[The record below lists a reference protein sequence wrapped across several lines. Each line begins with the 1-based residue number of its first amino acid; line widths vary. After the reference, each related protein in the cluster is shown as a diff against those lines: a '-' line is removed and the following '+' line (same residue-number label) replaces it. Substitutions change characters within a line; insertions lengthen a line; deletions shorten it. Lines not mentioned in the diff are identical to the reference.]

1 MDADWRKRLQI
12 TVVILVV
19 LAALRTAYIFYERS
33 HPTGPAKNPPVYS
46 SNLDDYVTPPRIQP
60 YDLNSARKELVG
72 KTVWVKA
79 GNQVPY
85 YPYNDATRQADLKR
99 KPGLLPPL
107 EKLQVEDVI
116 SQRAPASL
124 APGQVAVVQRQLMAV
139 FKRSDQPG
147 TYAVSIG
154 TNIGDDFNFI
164 ANDLFFFADPHELYK
179 HWPPDVWKSIDQH
192 QAREGMSELQV
203 SFALGTSANAGVG
216 DYGNRTMEYT
226 NNGNPVKVTFVKN
239 KAVSVVAEKRP

>member
-1 MDADWRKRLQI
+1 MEADWRKRLQI
-12 TVVILVV
+12 FVIILVV
-19 LAALRTAYIFYERS
+19 LAGLRTAYFFYQRS
-33 HPTGPAKNPPVYS
+33 STAAPAKSQPVYS
-46 SNLDDYVTPPRIQP
+46 TNLDDYVTPPRIQP
-60 YDLNSARKELVG
+60 YDLNSARKELAG

-85 YPYNDATRQADLKR
+85 YPYNAATHQADFKR
-99 KPGLLPPL
+99 KAGLLPPL

-116 SQRAPASL
+116 SQRAAASP

-139 FKRSDQPG
+139 FKKSDQPG

-154 TNIGDDFNFI
+154 TNVDEDFNFI
-164 ANDLFFFADPHELYK
+164 ANELFFFADPHELYK
-179 HWPPDVWKSIDQH
+179 HWPPDVWKAIDQR

-203 SFALGTSANAGVG
+203 SFALGTSAIAGVG

-226 NNGNPVKVTFVKN
+226 NNGNLVKVTFEKN
-239 KAVSVVAEKRP
+239 RAVSVVSEKAR